1 MRRLFTAGLLAL
13 AFVVSTSPPAFAFPQ
28 DDDPVGV
35 AQVDTHAGSVDVE
48 PVGVSLGE
56 PTVELVQA
64 FAPGYVEPLGAV
76 IERTARIDVPPP
88 NVVDLQRHASGY
100 SNCRNDESAARR
112 VGNGSLGTVAGRSQW
127 RLTSVTRLGSL

>member
-28 DDDPVGV
+28 DDDPAGV
-35 AQVDTHAGSVDVE
+35 AQVDTHAANVDVE

-56 PTVELVQA
+56 PAVELVA
-64 FAPGYVEPLGAV
+64 MESPGYVEPLGAV

-88 NVVDLQRHASGY
+88 NVVDLPRHVQP
-100 SNCRNDESAARR
+100 RNESTVRR
-112 VGNGSLGTVAGRSQW
+112 VGNGSLGTVNGRSQW
-127 RLTSVTRLGSL
+127 RLTSGTRLGSL